1 MTISQS
7 HFGSLDDIKQHRL
20 QHPTSR
26 TIIVTGATAGIGLA
40 VAEHLLKSSA
50 QHLLIL
56 TGRNED
62 VLRELHSRH
71 PDRVITEAG
80 DMSDLQFVKSIAQ
93 TVQLDGRLDGLV
105 LNHGTMGSC
114 YRIGQMEVEDWE
126 ETFRVNVT
134 SCVAMIQSALPL
146 LRASQGRIVFTS
158 SGAATNGYSAW
169 GAYGATKAAIN
180 HLAMTLKNEEPE
192 VTTVSIRPGVVDT
205 AMQGDIREKFLKNM
219 DEKDQIKFSTLKKE
233 GKLLPP
239 NKPGEV
245 IAELAI
251 NADKDLNGL
260 FLSWDDPKLAQFRSG

>member
-7 HFGSLDDIKQHRL
+7 HFGQSLSYINKHRSFY
-20 QHPTSR
+20 PSSR

-40 VAEHLLKSSA
+40 VAEHLLRSSE
-50 QHLLIL
+50 QHLLVL
-56 TGRNED
+56 TGRNAD
-62 VLRELHSRH
+62 VLREFHSRY

-80 DMSDLQFVKSIAQ
+80 DMSDLEFVSAIAQ
-93 TVQLDGRLDGLV
+93 TIQLEGRLDGLV

-114 YRIGQMEVEDWE
+114 FRIGQMEVEDWE
-126 ETFRVNVT
+126 NTFRVNVT

-146 LRASQGRIVFTS
+146 LRASHGRIVLTS

-219 DEKDQIKFSTLKKE
+219 DEKDQIKFSTLKKD

-239 NKPGEV
+239 YKPGEV

-251 NADKDLNGL
+251 NAEKDLSGL
-260 FLSWDDPKLAQFRSG
+260 FLR